1 VKILEPILVAVEKV
15 NDFFSKILWVGVLLT
30 FVIILFE
37 VIMRYFFNRPNV
49 WTNELSQY
57 VFAAYAVLCG
67 GYLMRT
73 RKHVNVEILYNRF
86 SPKAKIIANIVT
98 FPVFLMFTGAMLLL
112 GISFAWDSMSRFEHS
127 QSAWNPPVFPVK
139 ILLPIG
145 AFLLL
150 TQGIVNLI
158 RDIQELRSSEKE
170 AAEESE
176 ERTGEEN
183 GN

>member
-1 VKILEPILVAVEKV
+1 MRILEPILVAVEKV

-30 FVIILFE
+30 FVIILYE

-67 GYLMRT
+67 GYLMRG
-73 RKHVNVEILYNRF
+73 RRHVNVEILYNRF
-86 SPKAKIIANIVT
+86 SPKGKIIANIVT

-112 GISFAWDSMSRFEHS
+112 GTSFAWESMSRFEHS

-139 ILLPIG
+139 MLLPIG
-145 AFLLL
+145 AFLLFM
-150 TQGIVNLI
+150 QGIVNLI
-158 RDIQELRSSEKE
+158 RDIQQLRAGGKE
-170 AAEESE
+170 AAEEHV
-176 ERTGEEN
+176 ERTGEED
-183 GN
+183 GH